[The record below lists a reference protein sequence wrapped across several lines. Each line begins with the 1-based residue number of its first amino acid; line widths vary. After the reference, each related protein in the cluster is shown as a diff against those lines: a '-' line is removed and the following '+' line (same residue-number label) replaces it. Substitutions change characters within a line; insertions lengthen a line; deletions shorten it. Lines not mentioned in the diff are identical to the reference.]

1 MEISRR
7 AFLGLLAVSSPIA
20 RSAPSEGGSTT
31 SRMAYSDVSTY
42 PVFAQ
47 ADIAKALKGDEGQR
61 MEMSGNVL
69 KG

>member
-1 MEISRR
+1 
-7 AFLGLLAVSSPIA
+7 
-20 RSAPSEGGSTT
+20 
-31 SRMAYSDVSTY
+31 MAYSDVSTY